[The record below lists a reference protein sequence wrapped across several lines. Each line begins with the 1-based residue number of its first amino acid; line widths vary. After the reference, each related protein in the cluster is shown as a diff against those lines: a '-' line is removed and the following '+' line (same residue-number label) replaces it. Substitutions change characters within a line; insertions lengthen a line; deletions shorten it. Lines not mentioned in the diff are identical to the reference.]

1 MALCNVEMHYG
12 HLEALPYVQRA
23 ACNLLAVAR
32 RLSACVNTCKGD
44 AAVMELLRELA
55 LSVAAVDRL
64 LTTFICQTLVA
75 AGVAS
80 ASPFLPLDHLLEELH
95 HLPPARV
102 SKLMPP
108 GGTVSLLYHVDSQ
121 LLEIERCLRQLPAS
135 AGSWASE
142 TTGTVASGSTGVVP
156 GQAGDGARRRGAA
169 GRVLSWARSSVLWRA
184 TSWAASLLL
193 WVLTCGMLRP
203 VGRYGRLERMRRAAD
218 QMSILVRLW
227 TVANSTLGNA
237 PPGIAGG
244 EASLRKEVSYMSLV
258 AQLSEHDFILT
269 KKPIARKL
277 LEKTTLP
284 RGAAIW
290 STRSPR
296 NALLKRILDTMY
308 ATLASTFHWIDPPR
322 GRPGVLAWL
331 AFAVSS
337 ALHGLFF
344 LALPL
349 EAEETTAGAL
359 FRPNIR
365 MITMA
370 WRATDTPLFHRIATW
385 LVRRQVPVSEAV
397 EVGGLGCH
405 VLCNHTTPQLAA
417 HLAAL
422 GSGAVGTGECDPT
435 PMQPVAGALAGSAA
449 AGAAAIAT
457 VNCGL
462 AWRPCALAVR
472 AAAGAAAIAT
482 VSRGLARRHGRYAT
496 PADVFAAPATSRP
509 PGSGGD
515 SEEEQE
521 EEAGRQAAAL
531 QRIAAT
537 AASAAAAPRMLHG
550 EAVATP
556 GPRVPR
562 PLFARLPKTLMHI
575 HGGGFV
581 GRSFLSDVRMLGGW
595 VKAAP
600 EPFLA
605 VYPRYSLSPE
615 AKFPTA
621 LLELAR
627 VYAYLQQHC
636 EAVAVSGESAGGNLA
651 AALVLYCVWHDIPVP
666 AGLVLC
672 YPALCLNPSPSP
684 SRALHISDAVVPA
697 NLLMSVAEHYTGDSI
712 LPTEADD
719 EMLFVQHS
727 VVEAGSSSSSS
738 GGGPGHRGSGAHA
751 GHHHRHH
758 SPSQRHQQRQ
768 APHSARRGGLA
779 GDAAP
784 SMRAAGSEPATPTGA
799 NPAPHESSLA
809 AAGAGGHGSLH
820 LAYGERSCSRPGTLC
835 DCVTAPVRTNALA
848 HPAYA
853 SDADLRRFPPT
864 HILGGGLDPLLDD
877 GVDFN
882 ATAARGRARAAARAP
897 LPRARLDLLCGS
909 AAGGAGGV
917 RWDAGL
923 LLRRAG
929 HRASSGGGR
938 DREACGRPGG
948 RVVGL

>member
-1 MALCNVEMHYG
+1 MELCNAEMHHG

-23 ACNLLAVAR
+23 ACNVLAVAR

-108 GGTVSLLYHVDSQ
+108 GGTVSLLYHVDAQ
-121 LLEIERCLRQLPAS
+121 LLEIERCLRQLPTA

-142 TTGTVASGSTGVVP
+142 QTATVAPGGVGVAP
-156 GQAGDGARRRGAA
+156 GQAGDGARRRGVA
-169 GRVLSWARSSVLWRA
+169 GTVLGWARSSVLWRA
-184 TSWAASLLL
+184 ASWTASLLL
-193 WVLTCGMLRP
+193 WVFTCGMLRH

-237 PPGIAGG
+237 PPGSAGG

-258 AQLSEHDFILT
+258 AQLSEHDFVLT

-290 STRSPR
+290 PTRSPR

-349 EAEETTAGAL
+349 EAAETTAGAL

-365 MITMA
+365 MLTMA
-370 WRATDTPLFHRIATW
+370 WRASDTPLFHHIATW

-397 EVGGLGCH
+397 EVGEVGCH
-405 VLCNHTTPQLAA
+405 VLGNHTTPLLAA

-422 GSGAVGTGECDPT
+422 GSGAAGAGGSDPT
-435 PMQPVAGALAGSAA
+435 PLRPVAGALA
-449 AGAAAIAT
+449 AGAAVSA
-457 VNCGL
+457 
-462 AWRPCALAVR
+462 AVV
-472 AAAGAAAIAT
+472 AS
-482 VSRGLARRHGRYAT
+482 VHRGLARRRGRHNT

-509 PGSGGD
+509 PGSGGE

-537 AASAAAAPRMLHG
+537 AASAAAAAAAAPRTLHG
-550 EAVATP
+550 EEAAARASSAP
-556 GPRVPR
+556 SGVPR
-562 PLFARLPKTLMHI
+562 PLFERLPKTLMHI

-581 GRSFLSDVRMLGGW
+581 GRSFFSDVRMLGGW

-684 SRALHISDAVVPA
+684 SRALHINDAVVPA

-727 VVEAGSSSSSS
+727 VVQAGSS
-738 GGGPGHRGSGAHA
+738 GGGAGHRGSGAHG

-758 SPSQRHQQRQ
+758 TPSHRHQQRQ
-768 APHSARRGGLA
+768 PPHSAQRGGVA

-799 NPAPHESSLA
+799 NPAPHQLGLA
-809 AAGAGGHGSLH
+809 AAGAGGHSSLH
-820 LAYGERSCSRPGTLC
+820 LGYGERSCSRPGTLC
-835 DCVTAPVRTNALA
+835 GCVTAPVRTNPLA

-882 ATAARGRARAAARAP
+882 TRLRRVGVPEELRVHRSLAHGWLYFAELLPGAREARDGMRDFCYDALGIGPARGSSGSGS
-897 LPRARLDLLCGS
+897 GS
-909 AAGGAGGV
+909 A
-917 RWDAGL
+917 
-923 LLRRAG
+923 
-929 HRASSGGGR
+929 
-938 DREACGRPGG
+938 ACGRPDGVA
-948 RVVGL
+948 VVQAGM